1 MAISDLVT
9 SKSATSIIEGLK
21 ATLATPAPSLTPST
35 FTAMIGI
42 NQGSALQLAA
52 PVQATMSQL
61 ANIAASNSSANVQAA
76 AALSSLTSFQSGLG
90 FSGTPNHAAFGDFL
104 NQAQGHIK
112 NATDLR
118 TSTDFMA
125 NINYSDF
132 GAGITD
138 MGSSADRGMVNQLGS
153 LSGAGASMLST
164 GSMFNGMSVK
174 SFGTPSGLV
183 EALNNNKLG
192 NASGVNDLLA
202 KNGVPLDD
210 LNNPVY
216 TDQINQVMGSVTNS
230 ATINTAATQFGITAP
245 YGGLPSYNGSDS
257 SLYTNNAFAGGAPSL
272 GSTVEGTVTQG
283 YSTASTAFGA
293 AAAPVVGTGGI
304 QSLKDL
310 SDPSKLANPADT
322 AGFSGVSALTT
333 HLSDLGAGSVK
344 DAGQAPDL
352 FGQIQSVTTPLHSA
366 AFPSLGGL
374 ISDHQSIID
383 SMTGTGSGPKG
394 LPSMTDFTQHL
405 AGGPSITSF
414 LQTVGSNASA
424 AISALTASIATA
436 TSLFTKAGV
445 DFTAPVK
452 NTLGSSMNFAQN
464 LHKFGADNSG
474 SGIGDIL
481 HNMANTSTPYGEAI
495 KASLAEGKNSR
506 LLSDNGISP
515 LTTTPPPPVGK
526 TSTVNFPITVSRR
539 FDRPPTSTTGSYVTV
554 EATATGTNAWEQTWK
569 VINGETPSKAG
580 KPPFAELFS
589 GSYATLLLASAQQSG
604 DATSTAPQI
613 YEALPQMKAEL
624 TSQLSGGSPSVTG

>member
-153 LSGAGASMLST
+153 LSGAGAAMLST
-164 GSMFNGMSVK
+164 GSIFNGISVK

-216 TDQINQVMGSVTNS
+216 TDQINQVMGSVTNP
-230 ATINTAATQFGITAP
+230 AIINTAATQFGITNP

-257 SLYTNNAFAGGAPSL
+257 SLNTQNAFSGAAASA
-272 GSTVEGTVTQG
+272 TVTG
-283 YSTASTAFGA
+283 VTTVGSSTASTAFGA
-293 AAAPVVGTGGI
+293 TAAPVVGTGGI

-344 DAGQAPDL
+344 DASQAPDL

-366 AFPSLGGL
+366 AFPSLSGL

-383 SMTGTGSGPKG
+383 NMTGTGSGPKG
-394 LPSMTDFTQHL
+394 LPNMTDFTQHL

-436 TSLFTKAGV
+436 TSLFIKAGA

-464 LHKFGADNSG
+464 LQKFGADNSG

-506 LLSDNGISP
+506 LLSDNGVSP
-515 LTTTPPPPVGK
+515 LTTAPPPPVGK
-526 TSTVNFPITVSRR
+526 TSHVNFPITISRDFNR
-539 FDRPPTSTTGSYVTV
+539 TSGGTVTIEARANSPADAVWRIINGSETTDNGQWEPYAVMF
-554 EATATGTNAWEQTWK
+554 TGTYDA
-569 VINGETPSKAG
+569 V
-580 KPPFAELFS
+580 
-589 GSYATLLLASAQQSG
+589 YALVKNNPNSSDPTQSAY
-604 DATSTAPQI
+604 TI
-613 YEALPQMKAEL
+613 LNALPQMKAEL
-624 TSQLSGGSPSVTG
+624 DSQLSGGSPSVTG

>member
-153 LSGAGASMLST
+153 LSGAGAAMLST
-164 GSMFNGMSVK
+164 GSIFNGISVK

-216 TDQINQVMGSVTNS
+216 TDQINQVMGSVTNP
-230 ATINTAATQFGITAP
+230 AIINTAATQFGITDP

-257 SLYTNNAFAGGAPSL
+257 SLNTQNAFSGAAASA
-272 GSTVEGTVTQG
+272 TVTG
-283 YSTASTAFGA
+283 VTTVGSSTASTAFGA
-293 AAAPVVGTGGI
+293 TAAPVVGTGGI

-333 HLSDLGAGSVK
+333 HLSDLGARSVK
-344 DAGQAPDL
+344 DASQAPDL

-366 AFPSLGGL
+366 AFPSLSGL

-383 SMTGTGSGPKG
+383 NMTGTGSGPKG
-394 LPSMTDFTQHL
+394 LPNMTDFTQHL

-436 TSLFTKAGV
+436 TSLFIKAGA

-506 LLSDNGISP
+506 LLSDNGVSP
-515 LTTTPPPPVGK
+515 LTTAPPPPVGK
-526 TSTVNFPITVSRR
+526 TSPVNFPITVSRR
-539 FDRPPTSTTGSYVTV
+539 FDRPPGSVTGSYVTI
-554 EATATGTNAWEQTWK
+554 EATATGRNNWDQVWK
-569 VINGETPSKAG
+569 IINGETTTKAG
-580 KPPFAELFS
+580 NPPYAELFS
-589 GSYATLLLASAQQSG
+589 GSYIKLYTATLQIKDDQTTA
-604 DATSTAPQI
+604 APQI
-613 YEALPQMKAEL
+613 WEALPMMKAEL
-624 TSQLSGGSPSVTG
+624 DSQLSGGSPSVTG